1 MAYEVRYTDSQNKG
15 VIRVEDNTINQD
27 TSLQLPGRFST
38 AYGQA
43 VSENF
48 LHVLENFASS
58 TAPTNPVEG
67 QLWYDNTDGVNSL
80 KVYDGTSWL
89 DAGGLKKSSAE
100 PTASLSNP
108 GDLWVDVDNQQLY
121 LFTGSNWV
129 LVGPEFSDG
138 LVTGAAAT
146 KITGTDNKEYTVLK
160 IDILDQPTALIST
173 STFTPKSKISGFDVI
188 SPGIN
193 LSTADIAG
201 SGAPKFIGTSEQAE
215 GLVVSGVTVA
225 AENFLRADTTS
236 TTVGQIKVKNNSGIQ
251 IGTGGQLNLGVEGEA
266 GVIQHN
272 TPGSNIDFRVR
283 EGNTTKTVIRIDSTT
298 NVGINNLAPD
308 EDLDVIGNIQ
318 VSSKTGDALSGRIK
332 VESIVGSSVFGEGS
346 IVTKGGVGIA
356 ENLNVGG
363 TGSFIGDLKTTS
375 ITPSATVVHN
385 IGSNLLRYDQVYAN
399 TFIGNVQGNVSGT
412 VSGRAGSADR
422 LGSSTTFQ
430 MTGDV
435 SAQSFAFDGQTG
447 GSIKT
452 FTTSISNAII
462 SNKDQLNDVFN
473 GDELLINKTQGD
485 NQGLYRVSKQ
495 NLLKSIPLVP
505 AGVLSPYGGSEAP
518 SGWLLCDGS
527 IILKSQYNLLW
538 QAIGHNF
545 LDPALLA
552 DNGVGT
558 FALPD
563 MRGRF
568 PLGLDNMN
576 DNPANRVTSSAAD
589 AVGNSLGAE
598 SVSITLE
605 NLPEHEHDLRGESG
619 AQYYI
624 IRDISGEPADSDAIQ
639 YDAPTGTLAGQALPS
654 SGGVKTVGALGEPL
668 DVMNPYL
675 ALNYIIYT
683 GQ

>member
-48 LHVLENFASS
+48 LHILENFANSS
-58 TAPTNPVEG
+58 APNSPVEG
-67 QLWYDNTDGVNSL
+67 QLWYDNTDGINSL

-89 DAGGLKKSSAE
+89 DAGGLKKSSSE
-100 PTASLSNP
+100 PSASLSNP

-138 LVTGAAAT
+138 LVTGAAAK
-146 KITGTDNKEYTVLK
+146 KIIGTDNIEYTVLE
-160 IDILDQPTALIST
+160 IDILDQPTAIIST
-173 STFTPKSKISGFDVI
+173 ATFTPKSKISGFDTI

-193 LSTADIAG
+193 LSTANIAG

-215 GLVVSGVTVA
+215 GLVVSGVTVG
-225 AENFLRADTTS
+225 AENFLRGDTTS
-236 TTVGQIKVKNNSGIQ
+236 TTVGQIKVKNNSGVQ

-272 TPGSNIDFRVR
+272 TSGSNIDFRVR
-283 EGNTTKTVIRIDSTT
+283 DGNTTKTVIRIDSTT

-332 VESIVGSSVFGEGS
+332 VESVVGSTVFGEGS

-363 TGSFIGDLKTTS
+363 SGSFIGNLETTS
-375 ITPSATVVHN
+375 ITPAANVVHN
-385 IGSNLLRYDQVYAN
+385 IGSNTLRYDQVYAN

-447 GSIKT
+447 GSVKT
-452 FTTSISNAII
+452 FTTVISNAII
-462 SNKDQLNDVFN
+462 SNKDQMNDVFN

-495 NLLKSIPLVP
+495 NFLKSIPLVP
-505 AGVLSPYGGSEAP
+505 AGVISPYGGSEAP
-518 SGWLLCDGS
+518 QGWLLCDGS
-527 IILKSQYNLLW
+527 ILLKSQYNILW

-589 AVGNSLGAE
+589 GIGNSLGAE
-598 SVSITLE
+598 SVTITLE

-624 IRDISGEPADSDAIQ
+624 IRDISGEPADDDAIQ

-654 SGGVKTVGALGEPL
+654 SGGVKTVGSLGVPL

>member
-1 MAYEVRYTDSQNKG
+1 MSYEVRYTDSQNKG
-15 VIRVEDNTINQD
+15 VIRVEDNTINQE
-27 TSLQLPGRFST
+27 TSLQIPGRFST

-48 LHVLENFASS
+48 LHLLENFANSS
-58 TAPTNPVEG
+58 APASPVEG
-67 QLWYDNTDGVNSL
+67 QLWYDNTDGINSL

-100 PTASLSNP
+100 PTASISNP

-138 LVTGAAAT
+138 LVTGATAK
-146 KITGTDNKEYTVLK
+146 KIIGTDNLEYTVLE
-160 IDILDQPTALIST
+160 IDILDNPTAIIST
-173 STFTPKSKISGFDVI
+173 AEFTPKSKIPGFDVI

-201 SGAPKFIGTSEQAE
+201 SGTPKFIGTSEQAE
-215 GLVVSGVTVA
+215 GLVVSGQTIG
-225 AENFLRADTTS
+225 AENFLRGDTTS
-236 TTVGQIKVKNNSGIQ
+236 TTVGQIKVKNNSGVQ
-251 IGTGGQLNLGVEGEA
+251 IGTGGQLNVGVEGEA

-272 TPGSNIDFRVR
+272 TSGSNIDIRVR
-283 EGNTTKTVIRIDSTT
+283 DGNTTKTVIRIDSTT

-308 EDLDVIGNIQ
+308 EALDINGNLQ
-318 VSSKTGDALSGRIK
+318 VSPEAGDADSGKIL
-332 VESIVGSSVFGEGS
+332 VESTIESGVFGEGS
-346 IVTKGGVGIA
+346 IITKGGVGIA
-356 ENLNVGG
+356 KNLNVGQE
-363 TGSFIGDLKTTS
+363 GSFLGQLTTAEV
-375 ITPSATVVHN
+375 IPNATVTHN
-385 IGSNLLRYDQVYAN
+385 IGSNTLRYNSVYAN
-399 TFIGNVQGNVSGT
+399 TFVGNVQGNVSGT

-430 MTGDV
+430 ITGDV
-435 SAQSFAFDGQTG
+435 SSPSFAFDGQTG

-452 FTTSISNAII
+452 FNTTISNAII

-495 NLLKSIPLVP
+495 NFLKSIPLVP
-505 AGVLSPYGGSEAP
+505 PGVIVPYGGIEP
-518 SGWLLCDGS
+518 PQGWLLCDGS

-545 LDPALLA
+545 RDPVLLS

-563 MRGRF
+563 MKGRF
-568 PLGLDNMN
+568 PLGLDNMGGSSA
-576 DNPANRVTSSAAD
+576 DRVTSSAAE
-589 AVGNSLGAE
+589 AIGNSLGRE
-598 SVSITLE
+598 SVTISLE
-605 NLPEHEHDLRGESG
+605 NLPEHEHDLRGGSG

-624 IRDISGEPADSDAIQ
+624 IRDISGEPADDDAIQ

-654 SGGVKTVGALGEPL
+654 SGGVKTTGTLGTPL

-675 ALNYIIYT
+675 AVNYIIYT
-683 GQ
+683 GT